1 MALSFHK
8 TAASKAAAS
17 VPQTALKKAPSQP
30 MSFLKKGT
38 AAKEAFQQ
46 EEAKAELAKAEAGKM
61 WRFFLKDGEDG
72 QITFLDGDLGEDG
85 LLDVNMFHEHRIRIN
100 GTWQNFICT
109 AEADTSQPCPI
120 CESGDRPSFVGI
132 MTVIDHRTH
141 TIQSGPN
148 AGKQIK
154 NIRRLFVAKRNTIKQ
169 LAKIAAKRDGSLAGC
184 TFDVSRTGDKE
195 PAVGNQFDF
204 VEKFESFEDIAA
216 KFGLEMD
223 AVMPAN
229 YAEELKYRSP
239 EELIDL
245 GVGKAVK
252 SALGAKSETAGKL
265 ADHL

>member
-8 TAASKAAAS
+8 AGAAKAAAS
-17 VPQTALKKAPSQP
+17 VPQTATKKAAAPLN
-30 MSFLKKGT
+30 FLKKGA
-38 AAKEAFQQ
+38 AAKDAFQQ
-46 EEAKAELAKAEAGKM
+46 EEAKAEMAKAEAGKM

-72 QITFLDGDLGEDG
+72 QITFLDGDLNEEGM
-85 LLDVNMFHEHRIRIN
+85 LDINMFHEHRVRIN
-100 GTWQNFICT
+100 GAWQNFICT

-120 CESGDRPSFVGI
+120 CESGDRPSFVGV
-132 MTVIDHRTH
+132 MTVIDHRSH
-141 TIQSGPN
+141 TIQNGPN
-148 AGKQIK
+148 AGKVIK
-154 NIRRLFVAKRNTIKQ
+154 NIRRLFVAKRNSMKQ
-169 LAKIAAKRDGSLAGC
+169 LAKLAAKRGGLAGC
-184 TFDVSRTGDKE
+184 TFDVSRSGEKE

-252 SALGAKSETAGKL
+252 SALGTKSEATGKL